1 MPEKKRNKLIKIIAG
16 IVLSILMLFIIV
28 VLVIRSPW
36 GQDII
41 VSKALGFVAE
51 KTGAKVDIRRL
62 FVTFSGNAFLE
73 GLYVEDQQGDTL
85 VYSESLE
92 ISVALM
98 PLIKGDGLNLKML
111 EWSGLTA
118 RVNRRESSGAYNF
131 DFLIAAFA
139 AEPDSTN
146 AATEAPQEQNSFT
159 IEVGS
164 ITFKDFDI
172 AYDDEVGG
180 MLALL
185 KIGSLELKMDD
196 FDLDQMKFH
205 VESFALDQ
213 SAVTYKQYQ
222 TASSPE
228 DTTAAASPL
237 PLLIVDEIAL
247 ENVSFLYESAP
258 DSLLVF
264 ADVGHLLAEMPEL
277 NLEENIV
284 DVASFT
290 FNNSEI
296 AYTSGRHL
304 QAAAPLPDT
313 TVSKPSLVTFEWPD
327 WQVAVGSIT
336 LENNQVTYQADTV
349 RPGKGIFNPN
359 AMAIT
364 DLSLEASDVALHPG
378 LAHIQVGGFTFRE
391 ASGLQLDQLAFD
403 LKVEDKNLLLSDL
416 ELSTGKSSIKAN
428 LKLSY
433 PSIAGALNEPERVA
447 AEVDISELQVDVS
460 DAFVFAPAL
469 KDNSHLL
476 ALSKKVVNGRVRAVG
491 ALDDFNVEDAFIA
504 WGEGTSLTWSGS
516 LKHALQP
523 DHLQFEARPLL
534 IKSQKSDILHFVDEE
549 ALGIALPET
558 ITLRAEAKGDNDGS
572 TLLATLTIPEGEVT
586 IDGKF
591 TNKDQLAFNAHIDV
605 NQLQLNKLL
614 KNEQLGTLT
623 FEATASGSGTA
634 LATLSASL
642 QSDFKTLEFNHYD
655 FSGLTLAGDMKNGQG
670 DVTLS
675 FKDENLDVSMKTLL
689 QLDTAS
695 STVGLTMDL
704 KGADFRALGITSKD
718 LRARFKLQADF
729 EGNADFFTVKAD
741 IKDGLT
747 VYEGESFP
755 LGSFKADASVQE
767 DTTTLNISSRSL
779 NLDLRSNT
787 PPASL
792 ATALTRQFTR
802 YFPDSVAADTVLR
815 AASMK
820 LILTVRESPFLNE
833 VMLDGLERLDSVT
846 LRVEFDE
853 ALQTV
858 SARLRAP
865 FVQYNGNTIDSLRMD
880 VQGARDSLT
889 FEFGWAGVKAG
900 PLAVEKTTFAGV
912 LQDRLLLLDFTS
924 LNQEA
929 TLAYIQSEIRMEKGA
944 ITYHL
949 VPAGLILDKQSW
961 EIPETNQIRYSDKLM
976 VFEDFTFSKG
986 NQSLTVSSSLADT
999 KEQHIGI
1006 LFQEFSLA
1014 TLLSALNP
1022 NQQLATGV
1030 LAGKLIIENPFRDA
1044 GILANLNI
1052 DQLEVMKVALGKM
1065 VVNAKSI
1072 GPGSY
1077 DFNMNLNGDNADLDL
1092 TGDYVAAEEGAK
1104 VNLGLNL
1111 NSISMKAVE
1120 GFVPDAVSDASG
1132 KISGKVKITG
1142 TTASPEYAGKLNFA
1156 AASLKVN
1163 SLNTQFTLPN
1173 EALTVDNAGLYM
1185 DNFTIIDNDENA
1197 FRLDGKVLTESLINP
1212 TFDFTVKAKNFQPVN
1227 ASKNDNELFYGKV
1240 KMDAD
1245 LAVSGDLK
1253 VPVVKGKLTI
1263 REGTDFTF
1271 VVPESQVDI
1280 MEREG
1285 VLLFVNKENPDD
1297 ILTRGDDKAAAAQLV
1312 GYDVN
1317 TNLSV
1322 EKNAV
1327 FRIIID
1333 EKTGDNFQVSGTGD
1347 LIVGLEPNGRTTLSG
1362 TYSIN
1367 SGHYETNLYNLVKK
1381 RFEISPQSTITW
1393 RGDPLDALLNVRAI
1407 YKVETSAAPLMAI
1420 RTSGES
1426 TTLANKY
1433 QQKLPFLVYL
1443 NVDGQLLQPELS
1455 FALDMPED
1463 EKGAIGGDVY
1473 GRLQQLNN
1481 QESELNKQV
1490 FSLLVLN
1497 RFFPG
1502 SGSDGSGGGA
1512 VSVARGNVNKVLSG
1526 QLNNFSDKLV
1536 GKTGLDLN
1544 FGLDSYTDYQ
1554 GESPQDRTQL
1564 DINAQKKLFNDRLIV
1579 QVGSAVNIEGS
1590 SQTTEGTTPVIGN
1603 VSLEYLLSENGQYR
1617 LKGFRKNEFESVI
1630 DGQLIVTGI
1639 AFLYNKEFN
1648 KFRELWQKIA
1658 KDEGLEKEIEEENA
1672 EKK

>member
-1 MPEKKRNKLIKIIAG
+1 
-16 IVLSILMLFIIV
+16 
-28 VLVIRSPW
+28 
-36 GQDII
+36 
-41 VSKALGFVAE
+41 
-51 KTGAKVDIRRL
+51 
-62 FVTFSGNAFLE
+62 
-73 GLYVEDQQGDTL
+73 
-85 VYSESLE
+85 
-92 ISVALM
+92 
-98 PLIKGDGLNLKML
+98 
-111 EWSGLTA
+111 
-118 RVNRRESSGAYNF
+118 
-131 DFLIAAFA
+131 
-139 AEPDSTN
+139 
-146 AATEAPQEQNSFT
+146 
-159 IEVGS
+159 
-164 ITFKDFDI
+164 
-172 AYDDEVGG
+172 
-180 MLALL
+180 
-185 KIGSLELKMDD
+185 
-196 FDLDQMKFH
+196 
-205 VESFALDQ
+205 
-213 SAVTYKQYQ
+213 
-222 TASSPE
+222 
-228 DTTAAASPL
+228 
-237 PLLIVDEIAL
+237 
-247 ENVSFLYESAP
+247 
-258 DSLLVF
+258 
-264 ADVGHLLAEMPEL
+264 
-277 NLEENIV
+277 
-284 DVASFT
+284 
-290 FNNSEI
+290 
-296 AYTSGRHL
+296 
-304 QAAAPLPDT
+304 
-313 TVSKPSLVTFEWPD
+313 
-327 WQVAVGSIT
+327 
-336 LENNQVTYQADTV
+336 
-349 RPGKGIFNPN
+349 
-359 AMAIT
+359 
-364 DLSLEASDVALHPG
+364 
-378 LAHIQVGGFTFRE
+378 
-391 ASGLQLDQLAFD
+391 
-403 LKVEDKNLLLSDL
+403 
-416 ELSTGKSSIKAN
+416 
-428 LKLSY
+428 
-433 PSIAGALNEPERVA
+433 
-447 AEVDISELQVDVS
+447 
-460 DAFVFAPAL
+460 
-469 KDNSHLL
+469 
-476 ALSKKVVNGRVRAVG
+476 
-491 ALDDFNVEDAFIA
+491 
-504 WGEGTSLTWSGS
+504 
-516 LKHALQP
+516 
-523 DHLQFEARPLL
+523 
-534 IKSQKSDILHFVDEE
+534 
-549 ALGIALPET
+549 
-558 ITLRAEAKGDNDGS
+558 
-572 TLLATLTIPEGEVT
+572 
-586 IDGKF
+586 
-591 TNKDQLAFNAHIDV
+591 
-605 NQLQLNKLL
+605 
-614 KNEQLGTLT
+614 
-623 FEATASGSGTA
+623 
-634 LATLSASL
+634 
-642 QSDFKTLEFNHYD
+642 
-655 FSGLTLAGDMKNGQG
+655 
-670 DVTLS
+670 
-675 FKDENLDVSMKTLL
+675 
-689 QLDTAS
+689 
-695 STVGLTMDL
+695 
-704 KGADFRALGITSKD
+704 
-718 LRARFKLQADF
+718 
-729 EGNADFFTVKAD
+729 
-741 IKDGLT
+741 
-747 VYEGESFP
+747 
-755 LGSFKADASVQE
+755 
-767 DTTTLNISSRSL
+767 
-779 NLDLRSNT
+779 
-787 PPASL
+787 
-792 ATALTRQFTR
+792 
-802 YFPDSVAADTVLR
+802 
-815 AASMK
+815 
-820 LILTVRESPFLNE
+820 
-833 VMLDGLERLDSVT
+833 
-846 LRVEFDE
+846 
-853 ALQTV
+853 
-858 SARLRAP
+858 
-865 FVQYNGNTIDSLRMD
+865 
-880 VQGARDSLT
+880 
-889 FEFGWAGVKAG
+889 
-900 PLAVEKTTFAGV
+900 
-912 LQDRLLLLDFTS
+912 
-924 LNQEA
+924 
-929 TLAYIQSEIRMEKGA
+929 
-944 ITYHL
+944 
-949 VPAGLILDKQSW
+949 
-961 EIPETNQIRYSDKLM
+961 
-976 VFEDFTFSKG
+976 
-986 NQSLTVSSSLADT
+986 
-999 KEQHIGI
+999 
-1006 LFQEFSLA
+1006 LFQEFSVA

-1077 DFNMNLNGDNADLDL
+1077 DFNMNLNGDNANLDL

-1104 VNLGLNL
+1104 VNLDLNL
-1111 NSISMKAVE
+1111 TSISMKTVE

-1185 DNFTIIDNDENA
+1185 DNFTIVDNDENA
-1197 FRLDGKVLTESLINP
+1197 FRLDGKVLTESLTNP
-1212 TFDFTVKAKNFQPVN
+1212 TFDFTVKAENFQPVN

-1253 VPVVKGKLTI
+1253 VPVVKGKLAI
-1263 REGTDFTF
+1263 KEGTDFTF

-1297 ILTRGDDKAAAAQLV
+1297 ILTRGDDKTAAAQLV

-1327 FRIIID
+1327 FKIIID